1 MQAKGDKDRHYR
13 RGRGREGDNREEQ
26 GPEANGES
34 CCPREP
40 VGSTVG
46 ILAEEEPR
54 PLASRA
60 SALSREPEIQR
71 FVPEFLISKCWLTL
85 VCFKPTSGQR
95 KPLFSTFI
103 SSCPVL
109 TPILGPIISWKNLN
123 PHSFIYLLTICR
135 IPLRHLGFLKRHSFL
150 LASWQSKQVSI
161 FNFSTYKNPLTYI

>member
-1 MQAKGDKDRHYR
+1 MPAKGGKDRHYR
-13 RGRGREGDNREEQ
+13 CGREGDNREER
-26 GPEANGES
+26 GPRQMGSPAVPGS
-34 CCPREP
+34 PWDPRW
-40 VGSTVG
+40 G
-46 ILAEEEPR
+46 LAEEEPR

-60 SALSREPEIQR
+60 SALSRKPEIQR

-109 TPILGPIISWKNLN
+109 TPIPGPIISWKNLN

-150 LASWQSKQVSI
+150 SASWQSKQFSI